1 MHSKPDH
8 QHHDSCIVM
17 FARAPVKGQVKTR
30 LIPALGEQGALDM
43 HLKLM
48 HRQIVVLNNFEL
60 CSIQLWVDQLPEHAA
75 FEIFKGD
82 IKLQRGADL
91 GEKMFHAAEEV
102 LRGASKVV
110 IIGSDC
116 PEIDKGYLE
125 LALLELDKSANDVV
139 LGPALD
145 GGYVLIA
152 MKHPHLGIF
161 QNIDWGSE
169 LVLQQTIN
177 KLDQYGLGYSEL
189 PALRDIDTAEDLGSA
204 L

>member
-1 MHSKPDH
+1 MNNKPSP

-43 HLKLM
+43 HMKLM
-48 HRQIVVLNNFEL
+48 NRQIEVLNNFEL
-60 CSIQLWVDQLPEHAA
+60 CPIQLWVDQFQEHAV
-75 FEIFKGD
+75 FKTFKGEV
-82 IKLQRGADL
+82 KLQKGAGL
-91 GEKMFHAAEEV
+91 GEKMLHAAEDV
-102 LRGASKVV
+102 LRGSTKVV

-116 PEIDKGYLE
+116 PGIDKGYLE

-152 MKHPHLGIF
+152 MKYPHREIF

-169 LVLQQTIN
+169 YVLEQTIN
-177 KLDQYGLGYSEL
+177 KLDHYGLGYSTL
-189 PALRDIDTAEDLGSA
+189 PALRDIDTAEDLESV